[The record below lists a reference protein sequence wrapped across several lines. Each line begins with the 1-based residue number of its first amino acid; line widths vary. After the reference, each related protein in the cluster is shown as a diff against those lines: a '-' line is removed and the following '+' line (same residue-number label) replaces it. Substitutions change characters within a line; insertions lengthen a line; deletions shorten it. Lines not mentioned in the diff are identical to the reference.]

1 MSKQSISLITIIAIV
16 VIAAAT
22 WYLYE
27 NIGKVDGDP
36 WEMIPNN
43 AALIIE
49 IDNPRD
55 VSNKFNDSN
64 LIWQKLLQIRNV
76 EKFEKYK
83 CYRYIA

>member
-1 MSKQSISLITIIAIV
+1 
-16 VIAAAT
+16 
-22 WYLYE
+22 
-27 NIGKVDGDP
+27 
-36 WEMIPNN
+36 MIPGN

-76 EKFEKYK
+76 EKV
-83 CYRYIA
+83 